1 MSASTILEPV
11 APLRPADRTDLVV
24 LGVGSI
30 GRELLGQLS
39 ASRGGLASGVRVCAL
54 LDRTGYVFDPAGISR
69 RALSALC
76 AHKRSGR
83 ALRDAPGGL
92 SANSTDAVAFL
103 TACLRGR
110 PILVDATAADTHD
123 ILEIVLER
131 GWDVVLANK
140 VPLAAEQARVDR
152 LREVGES
159 SGATMLHEATV
170 GAGLPVIDT
179 LRKLLDAGDRVTAI
193 EGCPSGTLGFL
204 FGQLGRGHAFSAALR
219 EAIAAGY
226 TEPDPRVDLS
236 GLDVARKALI
246 LARIIGYRGDLG
258 AVSVQSL
265 VPRALAGVSLDEFLS
280 RSHELDDAWRARVDA
295 ARARGAVLRYRA
307 RVTRR
312 GVRVGLAEVS
322 ATDPLS
328 LLHGTDNQFAF
339 TTARYKS
346 QPLVITGPGAGP
358 AVTAAGVYNDLVRLI
373 AEHGSRAALPV
384 LPDGHGH
391 RDRRVHG
398 QHGQGR
404 RDL

>member
-1 MSASTILEPV
+1 MSAAPILQSV
-11 APLRPADRTDLVV
+11 APRAAADRTDLVV

-39 ASRGGLASGVRVCAL
+39 ASRGGLAGGVRVCAL
-54 LDRTGYVFDPAGISR
+54 LDRSGYVFDADGISR
-69 RALSALC
+69 RSLSALC
-76 AHKRSGR
+76 AHKKSGR
-83 ALRDAPGGL
+83 ALREAPGGL

-152 LREVGES
+152 LRAVGRG
-159 SGATMLHEATV
+159 SGATILHEATV

-179 LRKLLDAGDRVTAI
+179 LRKLIEAGDRVTAI

-204 FGQLGRGHAFSAALR
+204 FGQLGRGHSFSSALGD
-219 EAIAAGY
+219 AIAAGY

-246 LARIIGYRGDLG
+246 LARIIGYRGDL
-258 AVSVQSL
+258 ASVSVESL
-265 VPRALAGVSLDEFLS
+265 VPRALSRVSLDEFLS
-280 RSHELDDAWRARVDA
+280 RTSKLDDAWRLRVEA

-312 GVRVGLAEVS
+312 SVRVGLAEVP
-322 ATDPLS
+322 ATNPLS

-339 TTARYKS
+339 TTTRYKA

-358 AVTAAGVYNDLVRLI
+358 AVTAAGVYNDLLRVI
-373 AEHGSRAALPV
+373 AERAPRSADSHAP
-384 LPDGHGH
+384 
-391 RDRRVHG
+391 RVS
-398 QHGQGR
+398 
-404 RDL
+404 LVPA